1 MADNKHSKVPM
12 VPVCNSKY
20 DSILSQLPVEILSQ
34 KNTTVKSFIMSDGEV
49 SEVAL
54 SKDEQPKVGV
64 FSEMQINSEE
74 TNAIEPIENSVIDGK
89 PPDDLL
95 EFQLIAKKRKW
106 EEETF
111 EINQSLCVLSAKKNE
126 EKIKQPREDAL
137 KRQKL
142 APEV

>member
-1 MADNKHSKVPM
+1 
-12 VPVCNSKY
+12 
-20 DSILSQLPVEILSQ
+20 
-34 KNTTVKSFIMSDGEV
+34 MSDGEV

>member
-1 MADNKHSKVPM
+1 
-12 VPVCNSKY
+12 
-20 DSILSQLPVEILSQ
+20 
-34 KNTTVKSFIMSDGEV
+34 MSDGEV

-54 SKDEQPKVGV
+54 SDDEQPKEGV
-64 FSEMQINSEE
+64 FPEMQINSEE
-74 TNAIEPIENSVIDGK
+74 TNVIEPNENSVIDGK